1 MKELLDK
8 KVKKIVVDEDDLDD
22 KRVSKIDKKITKGAN
37 KFNNKANGK
46 GKTGFKKRFKLDIWL
61 IVFMSINL

>member
-37 KFNNKANGK
+37 KFDNKANGK
-46 GKTGFKKRFKLDIWL
+46 GKTGFKKRFKLDI
-61 IVFMSINL
+61 